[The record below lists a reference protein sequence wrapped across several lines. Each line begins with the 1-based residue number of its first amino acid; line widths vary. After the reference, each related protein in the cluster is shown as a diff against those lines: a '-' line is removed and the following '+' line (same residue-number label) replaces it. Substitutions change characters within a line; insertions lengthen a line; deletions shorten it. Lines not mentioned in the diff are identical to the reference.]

1 MESGTKLGHYE
12 ISTLLGKGGMGEVWR
27 ARDTNLGR
35 EVAIKTL
42 PEEFAKDSD
51 RLAQFE
57 REAQLT
63 RIPTER
69 KLLRPA
75 QLALQILDSLPG
87 QLIIIQEFQH
97 LNFGENEST
106 CINTRFV

>member
-1 MESGTKLGHYE
+1 
-12 ISTLLGKGGMGEVWR
+12 MGEVWR
-27 ARDTNLGR
+27 ARDTKLGR

-63 RIPTER
+63 RLPTER

-75 QLALQILDSLPG
+75 QLALQILDALPG
-87 QLIIIQEFQH
+87 QLIIIQKFQH

>member
-1 MESGTKLGHYE
+1 
-12 ISTLLGKGGMGEVWR
+12 MGEGWR
-27 ARDTNLGR
+27 ARDTKLGR
-35 EVAIKTL
+35 DVAIKTL

-57 REAQLT
+57 REAQLA
-63 RIPTER
+63 RLPTEL

-87 QLIIIQEFQH
+87 QLVIFQ
-97 LNFGENEST
+97 
-106 CINTRFV
+106 

>member
-1 MESGTKLGHYE
+1 MLGTRISGVKL
-12 ISTLLGKGGMGEVWR
+12 LLR
-27 ARDTNLGR
+27 HCR
-35 EVAIKTL
+35 
-42 PEEFAKDSD
+42 EEFAKDSD